1 MREGEIQFTRPDGR
15 VIPMAGRTG
24 LTHGPHEECFS
35 GNTCEKPGSASAES
49 GSASATDGAKRLAA
63 LNATRGLNIDAG
75 TVRCGWGGERM
86 DYNIAIDGLCLQA
99 GYT

>member
-24 LTHGPHEECFS
+24 LAHGPHEECFS
-35 GNTCEKPGSASAES
+35 GNTCEKP

-86 DYNIAIDGLCLQA
+86 DYNIAIDGLCREA
-99 GYT
+99 GFT